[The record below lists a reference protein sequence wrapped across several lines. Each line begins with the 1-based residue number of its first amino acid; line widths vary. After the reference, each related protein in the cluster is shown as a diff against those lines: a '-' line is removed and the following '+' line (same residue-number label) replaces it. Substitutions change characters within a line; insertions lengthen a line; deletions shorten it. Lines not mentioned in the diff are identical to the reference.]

1 MSQCYVCLEM
11 CDEKSPCICEM
22 VVHKECLSDVCRK
35 IRTKDCTV
43 CKSPIQIEYIDL
55 EIDPP
60 SILEMHESV
69 TTYENNYCACACINL
84 CIFLIYLCAGWI
96 GKTMLFLLGYKINIL
111 CFWCVDHLISSIGV
125 VVIMVLI
132 THLFSGPGPSDT

>member
-35 IRTKDCTV
+35 IRTRDCTV

-55 EIDPP
+55 KIDPP
-60 SILEMHESV
+60 SVLEIPGVV
-69 TTYENNYCACACINL
+69 TSNVHNYCRCMGLHL
-84 CIFLIYLCAGWI
+84 CMFLIYLCSGWI
-96 GKTMLFLLGYKINIL
+96 GKFILFLLGCNLNVL
-111 CFWCVDHLISSIGV
+111 CFWCVDHLLSSIS
-125 VVIMVLI
+125 VIMIAVLI
-132 THLFSGPGPSDT
+132 NYSQPLFVR